1 MIEGKDRRKQG
12 DKILTK
18 GRINL
23 NLALSTTKTQVYKIK
38 DEKEMIVAIL
48 ERLKFF
54 KSMNTPSLNSIIPK
68 DKFKPTT
75 WAKDFPKGSPNMI
88 S

>member
-1 MIEGKDRRKQG
+1 
-12 DKILTK
+12 
-18 GRINL
+18 
-23 NLALSTTKTQVYKIK
+23 
-38 DEKEMIVAIL
+38 MIVAIL